1 MFSFFFLSS
10 YTLFLRMNTEQ
21 QIRSLHKHL
30 PRTWGGAEGLTPG
43 RSLGQGA
50 VPIEALPAG
59 LGGGGEPR
67 VPGRKGEGES
77 RAVLAVLPDTYPP
90 PPPFTGTDRARGP
103 ACALPPLSPTLWIG
117 KLRPRTTAKRREATR
132 PTKVT
137 RQASRSRTPGLVSSG
152 PARHYPCAQRPG
164 LRPQRRTRSGETRRA
179 ETRCLGESGPTGAP
193 GAARLHPSRPG
204 PPPPSADPEGKES
217 PAEAAPGGGPNRS
230 NGAAASHRESAQPGT
245 RSRKIL
251 TLSGP
256 ELRCRLARQA
266 RRSPPP
272 FWAPSPPPRPP
283 LRPLPPF
290 SPRLGFV

>member
-1 MFSFFFLSS
+1 M
-10 YTLFLRMNTEQ
+10 
-21 QIRSLHKHL
+21 
-30 PRTWGGAEGLTPG
+30 
-43 RSLGQGA
+43 GQGA
-50 VPIEALPAG
+50 VPTEALPAG
-59 LGGGGEPR
+59 PERGGGGEPR
-67 VPGRKGEGES
+67 APGRKGEGES
-77 RAVLAVLPDTYPP
+77 GAVLAVLPDTYPP
-90 PPPFTGTDRARGP
+90 PLPFTGTDRARGP
-103 ACALPPLSPTLWIG
+103 ACALPPLSPTLRIG

-137 RQASRSRTPGLVSSG
+137 RQASRSRTPGLVGSG
-152 PARHYPCAQRPG
+152 ARAPLSLRAEARPKASASDPVWRDQG
-164 LRPQRRTRSGETRRA
+164 A
-179 ETRCLGESGPTGAP
+179 ETRCLGGSGPTGAH
-193 GAARLHPSRPG
+193 GAARLPPSRPG

-217 PAEAAPGGGPNRS
+217 PAEAAPGGGPSRS